1 MDYIYDIILNFQ
13 NNYYEFYE
21 WKKEDKLIN
30 IKKILIYKISNEDYL
45 KLKHND
51 VVIDIKEF
59 PKQIK
64 MMLVTNGEEVMGIL
78 FEQSGKVIKR
88 SSLLLD
94 ESEEILEEKEIIKNI
109 KIKFLKNTSKK
120 KILLGRIAE
129 EQSFFLEDFLSKIDL
144 NKDKYLLKYIY
155 YDIYQEEEDNPKII
169 QKKLEELMNT
179 NNKELYNSIQKINK
193 NYCIE
198 KDGNV

>member
-179 NNKELYNSIQKINK
+179 NNKELYNSIQRINN

>member
-193 NYCIE
+193 NCCIE
-198 KDGNV
+198 KD